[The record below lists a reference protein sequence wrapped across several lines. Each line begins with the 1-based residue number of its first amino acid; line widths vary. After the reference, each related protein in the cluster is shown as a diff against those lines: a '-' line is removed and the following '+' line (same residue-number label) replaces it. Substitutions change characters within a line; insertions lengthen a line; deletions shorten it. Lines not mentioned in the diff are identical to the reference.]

1 MDVDYAQKLIVYNL
15 RSDQM
20 YSGLKDLLYTD
31 ISPDITEQDEDH
43 EASEWVYSDRTVYRG
58 AIDVSYREHG
68 LNVYSLYNEDS
79 ERIGIAEHLLE
90 TPAVFKALWFKENA
104 WETLFQETWTQDG
117 TIFSKLSPEAYQDA
131 LDSIL
136 LKGYKRLVLPE
147 YIIKGFPDVYECS
160 CSLSFSQTKNCQT
173 KKKVLVTEPIFIDD
187 SFIVYN
193 PPLDSKV
200 WSKLAELRVS
210 SSGEQEQLLQFHSQP
225 QLQLQLQEPQ

>member
-1 MDVDYAQKLIVYNL
+1 
-15 RSDQM
+15 M
-20 YSGLKDLLYTD
+20 YSGLKNILYTD
-31 ISPDITEQDEDH
+31 VSRDITEQDEDH
-43 EASEWVYSDRTVYRG
+43 EASEWVYSDKTVLRG

-90 TPAVFKALWFKENA
+90 SPAVFKALWFKENA
-104 WETLFQETWTQDG
+104 WETLFQETWNQDG

-187 SFIVYN
+187 SFIVYK
-193 PPLDSKV
+193 PPVDSKV
-200 WSKLAELRVS
+200 WSKLAGQHVS
-210 SSGEQEQLLQFHSQP
+210 SSGEQVQLQSHSQP
-225 QLQLQLQEPQ
+225 QPQLQELQELQ

>member
-1 MDVDYAQKLIVYNL
+1 
-15 RSDQM
+15 M

-79 ERIGIAEHLLE
+79 ERVGIAEHLLE
-90 TPAVFKALWFKENA
+90 TPAVFNALWFKENA

-210 SSGEQEQLLQFHSQP
+210 SSGEQGQLQLQFHSQP
-225 QLQLQLQEPQ
+225 QPQLQLQEPQ

>member
-1 MDVDYAQKLIVYNL
+1 
-15 RSDQM
+15 M
-20 YSGLKDLLYTD
+20 YSGLKDILYTD
-31 ISPDITEQDEDH
+31 VSRDITEQDEDH
-43 EASEWVYSDRTVYRG
+43 EASEWVYSDTTVYRG

-104 WETLFQETWTQDG
+104 WETLFQETWIPDG

-136 LKGYKRLVLPE
+136 LKGHKRLVLPE
-147 YIIKGFPDVYECS
+147 YIYGGFPDIYECS
-160 CSLSFSQTKNCQT
+160 CSLSFSQTKSCQT

-187 SFIVYN
+187 SFIVYK
-193 PPLDSKV
+193 PPVDSKV
-200 WSKLAELRVS
+200 WSKLAGQHVS
-210 SSGEQEQLLQFHSQP
+210 SSGEQVQLQSHSQP
-225 QLQLQLQEPQ
+225 QPQELQ